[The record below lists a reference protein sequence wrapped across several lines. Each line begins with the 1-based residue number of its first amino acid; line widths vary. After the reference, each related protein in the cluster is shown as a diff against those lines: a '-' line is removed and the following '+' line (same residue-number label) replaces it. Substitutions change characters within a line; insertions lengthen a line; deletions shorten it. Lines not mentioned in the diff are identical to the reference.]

1 MHQFEL
7 LQIACEELL
16 NSKTLRLLL
25 EQALVMGNYINGD
38 AGQADKRSK
47 IHELTNLFQWSPGG
61 QELAFPW
68 MHSVS

>member
-1 MHQFEL
+1 MHQFKL

-38 AGQADKRSK
+38 TGQADKPAKSM
-47 IHELTNLFQWSPGG
+47 N
-61 QELAFPW
+61 
-68 MHSVS
+68 